1 MDNTNETA
9 EPTGASGGS
18 AADLYEFFLSDKR
31 TVDLES
37 LLESL
42 TLAQRKAIAFAI
54 RATEECGDWEWNGED
69 SVWCGDGER
78 TLGVAAGKFDVSD
91 PDSF

>member
-1 MDNTNETA
+1 MTEPNEAA
-9 EPTGASGGS
+9 EPSGASGGS
-18 AADLYEFFLSDKR
+18 AADLYEFFLSDNR

-54 RATEECGDWEWNGED
+54 RATEECGDWEWDGEE
-69 SVWCGDGER
+69 SVWLGDGKR
-78 TLGVAAGKFDVSD
+78 TLAVAADKFDVCD